1 MLDCLEFDDALRFGD
16 VLADVAF
23 LAMDLERLGAP
34 TLAHRFLDCYR
45 ELSNETHPTSLEHHY
60 VALRAHIRAK
70 VACLRGNPSSV
81 DEAKNLHCIALAH
94 LRRAKVTIVLV
105 GGAPGTGKSTL
116 AEGIAAWTGWA
127 VLRSDEVRKDLAGMG
142 HLDRSA
148 TAEVGTGIYEEFATH
163 ATYAGLLARAR
174 VLVERGQSVVLDATW
189 GDARHRSAAAA
200 LATETRSDLVELR
213 CDAPLD
219 ACAARIERRAAHGR
233 DAVRRHHRG
242 RPNAHSRGGPV
253 ARCRRDRH
261 LDQAGR
267 GRVGR
272 RHGAPSAMIR
282 GRRLA
287 DLQEGPM
294 NDPRSEPLDLEPL
307 SITGRELH
315 PSENAWAFHVGAY
328 L

>member
-1 MLDCLEFDDALRFGD
+1 MSSCAATSGRDHLFRDRIAQDWIVDGHGDLLADDVFLTSDGPRVLDCLEFDDALRFGD

-116 AEGIAAWTGWA
+116 AEGIAARTGWA

-233 DAVRRHHRG
+233 DASD
-242 RPNAHSRGGPV
+242 ATIEV
-253 ARCRRDRH
+253 ARTLTLAADPWPDADVIDTSTK
-261 LDQAGR
+261 LGEAGWAD
-267 GRVGR
+267 VM
-272 RHGAPSAMIR
+272 A
-282 GRRLA
+282 RLR
-287 DLQEGPM
+287 P
-294 NDPRSEPLDLEPL
+294 
-307 SITGRELH
+307 
-315 PSENAWAFHVGAY
+315 
-328 L
+328 